1 MAKSVKF
8 ADESLID
15 DARHEAEVQS
25 RSLAGQITHWA
36 RLGRAIERSGRL
48 DHAKIS
54 LVLAGELETT
64 RLTAE
69 EKAVWSE
76 RFLVKVSEPGPAEDA
91 VFAQLRRSGQ
101 APGLDASGRVVQA
114 GVPPEE

>member
-15 DARHEAEVQS
+15 DARTEAEVQS

-54 LVLAGELETT
+54 QALSGELETG
-64 RLTAE
+64 RLSAD
-69 EKAVWSE
+69 EKAIWSE
-76 RFLVKVSEPGPAEDA
+76 RFLVRMSEPGPDE
-91 VFAQLRRSGQ
+91 
-101 APGLDASGRVVQA
+101 
-114 GVPPEE
+114 

>member
-8 ADESLID
+8 ADDSLID
-15 DARHEAEVQS
+15 DARSEAELQS

-48 DHAKIS
+48 DHVKIS
-54 LVLAGELETT
+54 LALAGELGTD

-69 EKAVWSE
+69 EKAIWSE
-76 RFLVKVSEPGPAEDA
+76 RFLVRMSEPGPNEDA
-91 VFAQLRRSGQ
+91 FFEELRKNGQ
-101 APGLDASGRVVQA
+101 APGLDASGRIVQA
-114 GVPPEE
+114 GAPPEK